1 MGEGKRASGWG
12 SPLEE
17 WRFRDEPKQKQR
29 RLRMKIVQQDWQIEA
44 DRHAEKLAKRRAV
57 RARKARIA
65 RGRKQ

>member
-1 MGEGKRASGWG
+1 
-12 SPLEE
+12 
-17 WRFRDEPKQKQR
+17 
-29 RLRMKIVQQDWQIEA
+29 MKIVQQDWQIEA